1 MSERYRRKSAGGQP
15 VRSLQSFEPLLRYER
30 DGQKQADRAP
40 ADVSEVE

>member
-30 DGQKQADRAP
+30 VRARRP
-40 ADVSEVE
+40 KAG